1 MADPVVAMVACFKPQ
16 KAPLDFVKIARL
28 VIDEHEQ
35 VEFLL
40 VGDGVLRSN
49 IKELAEEL
57 KISDKVHLAGWRK
70 DVPEIMNSIEIL
82 VLTSLWEGLPRV
94 LPQAMAAGVPVVASD
109 VNGSREAIR
118 DGVNGFIMEPHD
130 IQGMAR
136 KILYLLKHP
145 EVGAQH
151 GGKGQRNGSASL
163 IYGKCSSSRN
173 CSIQALPAQI
183 ASRIAGNA
191 YEEDCGKK
199 SAFLPAGMRSSCFF

>member
-1 MADPVVAMVACFKPQ
+1 MAEK
-16 KAPLDFVKIARL
+16 L
-28 VIDEHEQ
+28 E
-35 VEFLL
+35 
-40 VGDGVLRSN
+40 
-49 IKELAEEL
+49 
-57 KISDKVHLAGWRK
+57 ISDKVHLAGWRK

-145 EVGAQH
+145 EVARSMGEKGTEMVREFDIWKMLRQQELLYSSLTGAKCI
-151 GGKGQRNGSASL
+151 GERGQC
-163 IYGKCSSSRN
+163 I
-173 CSIQALPAQI
+173 
-183 ASRIAGNA
+183 
-191 YEEDCGKK
+191 
-199 SAFLPAGMRSSCFF
+199 